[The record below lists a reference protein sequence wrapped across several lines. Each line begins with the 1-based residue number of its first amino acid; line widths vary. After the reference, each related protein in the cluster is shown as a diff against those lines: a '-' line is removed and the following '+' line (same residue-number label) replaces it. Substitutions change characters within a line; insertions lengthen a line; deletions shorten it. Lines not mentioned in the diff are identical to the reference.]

1 MCGRSPGSSRV
12 LASLP
17 PHERLLNVERSYHY
31 VRAVIPAMSS
41 KPLGIYPHV
50 CVSTR
55 SEIGPHILRHLQTSQ
70 HRRTVCSDGC
80 FSILDHASTTIQLK
94 IKEAIH
100 IQWEQ
105 PTLNHQLYHV
115 NSKLSTQLH
124 TLFCFYCLFCPMSIL
139 LYTSNKTLYK
149 SEPKTTEELSKH
161 YWKKC
166 HIFSYLLPLSHHYRL
181 PLVFLNE
188 QQFSSCREKAWN
200 L

>member
-1 MCGRSPGSSRV
+1 MRTLSRV
-12 LASLP
+12 VTRSCFPPSPPPPP

-105 PTLNHQLYHV
+105 PRLNHQLYHV

-139 LYTSNKTLYK
+139 LYTSN
-149 SEPKTTEELSKH
+149 
-161 YWKKC
+161 
-166 HIFSYLLPLSHHYRL
+166 IRL
-181 PLVFLNE
+181 CINQNRRQQKNCRNIIEKNVTYFLI
-188 QQFSSCREKAWN
+188 CYH
-200 L
+200 

>member
-1 MCGRSPGSSRV
+1 MRTLPRVVTRSCLTPPSPP
-12 LASLP
+12 P

-55 SEIGPHILRHLQTSQ
+55 SEIGPRILRHLQTYQ
-70 HRRTVCSDGC
+70 HRRTVCSDRC

-105 PTLNHQLYHV
+105 PTLNFPLNCIH
-115 NSKLSTQLH
+115 
-124 TLFCFYCLFCPMSIL
+124 CFVSIV
-139 LYTSNKTLYK
+139 
-149 SEPKTTEELSKH
+149 
-161 YWKKC
+161 C
-166 HIFSYLLPLSHHYRL
+166 F
-181 PLVFLNE
+181 V
-188 QQFSSCREKAWN
+188 Q
-200 L
+200 